1 MPRRFCAVG
10 VSAVC
15 IIASLLLWNAEPRHS
30 AVAPL
35 AERRPHRLEAHGHVR
50 IDDYYWL
57 RDRDDPRV
65 LAYLRA
71 ENDYARTV
79 LQETEPLQQTLFTK
93 MKRRIPQTDVSA
105 PYPDRDHEYYTRTD
119 ADWEYPVYCRRPL
132 GGDDAAEEILLDVN
146 DLAAG
151 RDYCSIGAAAVSPD
165 ANKYAFAVD
174 FEGRR
179 KHTLRI
185 KDLRTGQ
192 LLPDALADLTE
203 NFVWAGDNQHLFYTR
218 QDPET
223 LRYNRIY
230 RHRLGTD
237 PRDDALVFEEHDEE
251 FSCHVYR
258 SRSREYVLIACTQT
272 LSSEVHAIPADRP
285 TEPPVCLQPREANHE
300 YSLDHL
306 GEFFYIH
313 TNWNAE
319 NFRLMKT
326 PRETPGKAHW
336 IEVVPHRDDVFL
348 EDVELFSKQLVVQER
363 RNAQTS
369 LRILPLD
376 GGEPHQLEFG
386 EECYAAGLAAIA
398 EPETAWLRY
407 WYSSLTTPDS
417 ILDYHMETREKRVV
431 KREEVL
437 GDFHSEN
444 YVSRRLWA
452 TADDGARIPV
462 SVVYRRETPL
472 DGTAPCLQ
480 YGYGAYG
487 ASEEAYF
494 DASLL
499 NLLDRGFVYAIAHV
513 RGGQELGRTWYEQ
526 GKLLHKRNT
535 FTDFI
540 AVGEYLIREQLA
552 DPRRLYAQGGSAGGL
567 LVGAVMNL
575 RPELYAGVISEVP
588 FVDALTTMLDPTIP
602 LTTSEYDEWG
612 NPGDEEY
619 FRYIL
624 SYSPYDNVRA
634 VDYPALL
641 VTAGLHDS
649 QVQYWEPAKWVA
661 RLRALKTDD
670 NWLLLKTEMHAGH
683 DGVSGRDN
691 RYREI
696 ALKHAFLLHLVGRE
710 R

>member
-1 MPRRFCAVG
+1 MSRRFCAVG
-10 VSAVC
+10 LASVC
-15 IIASLLLWNAEPRHS
+15 IVAVLLLWNAEPKRS
-30 AVAPL
+30 AVPPM
-35 AERRPHRLEAHGHVR
+35 AEQREHPLEAHGHVR
-50 IDDYYWL
+50 IDEYYWL

-65 LAYLRA
+65 LDYLRA
-71 ENDYARTV
+71 ENDYARGA
-79 LQETEPLQQTLFTK
+79 LRETEPLQRTLFAET
-93 MKRRIPQTDVSA
+93 KRRIPQTDVSA
-105 PYPDRDHEYYTRTD
+105 PYPYRNHEYYTRTD
-119 ADWEYPVYCRRPL
+119 ADKEYPVFCRRRL
-132 GGDDAAEEILLDVN
+132 GEEDATEEILLDVN
-146 DLAAG
+146 GLAAG
-151 RDYCSIGAAAVSPD
+151 REYCSIGGAAVSPD
-165 ANKYAFAVD
+165 ANWYAFAVD

-185 KDLRTGQ
+185 KDLRAGQ
-192 LLPDALADLTE
+192 LLPDVVADMTE

-223 LRYNRIY
+223 LRYNRIF

-237 PRDDALVFEEHDEE
+237 PRDDALVFEERDEE
-251 FSCHVYR
+251 FNCHVYK
-258 SRSREYVLIACTQT
+258 SRSREYILIACTQT

-285 TEPPVCLQPREANHE
+285 AEPPVCLQPREENHE

-306 GEFFYIH
+306 GEFFYIR
-313 TNWNAE
+313 TNWEAE

-326 PRETPGKAHW
+326 PQATPGKAHW
-336 IEVVPHRDDVFL
+336 IEVVPHREDVFL
-348 EDVELFSKQLVVQER
+348 EDVELFSNHLVVQER
-363 RNAQTS
+363 HNAQTS

-376 GGEPHQLEFG
+376 GGPPHQLEFG

-417 ILDYHMETREKRVV
+417 IVDYHMDSREKRVV
-431 KREEVL
+431 KREHVL
-437 GDFHSEN
+437 GDFRPED
-444 YVSRRLWA
+444 YVSQRIWA
-452 TADDGARIPV
+452 TAEDGARIPV
-462 SVVYRRETPL
+462 SVVYHRATPL

-540 AVGEYLIREQLA
+540 AVGEYLIRERFA

-567 LVGAVMNL
+567 LVGAVINL
-575 RPELYAGVISEVP
+575 RPELYAGVIAEVP

-619 FRYIL
+619 YRYIL

-649 QVQYWEPAKWVA
+649 QVQFWEPAKWVA
-661 RLRALKTDD
+661 RLRAHKTDD

-683 DGVSGRDN
+683 DGVSGRDD

-696 ALKHAFLLHLVGRE
+696 ALKHAFLLHLAGRA